1 MDHRDRPVAQSLA
14 RAGRP
19 FSYLRDPPSARC
31 WPSLALRALTGVQ
44 RPSRWA
50 ALSAAAMLPSA
61 RVLHPRSHRH
71 GSGIPV
77 RWLYTRVA
85 PSHAVQL
92 SAVYL
97 DRNVEEILPAPRV
110 QADCG
115 AQAGTCLDNPPLRRK
130 CSLSLRQAQI
140 PSRRWRALRR
150 TRCRRHQGDEA
161 GVRPSLQIRR
171 PTMLNALAI
180 SIGAVGLG

>member
-1 MDHRDRPVAQSLA
+1 MEAEYRFDGSILA
-14 RAGRP
+14 
-19 FSYLRDPPSARC
+19 
-31 WPSLALRALTGVQ
+31 
-44 RPSRWA
+44 
-50 ALSAAAMLPSA
+50 
-61 RVLHPRSHRH
+61 SHR
-71 GSGIPV
+71 
-77 RWLYTRVA
+77 
-85 PSHAVQL
+85 HAVQL

-140 PSRRWRALRR
+140 PSHRWRALRR
-150 TRCRRHQGDEA
+150 TRFAGTKAMKREFVRRFKSD
-161 GVRPSLQIRR
+161 R

>member
-1 MDHRDRPVAQSLA
+1 MRVGSP
-14 RAGRP
+14 G
-19 FSYLRDPPSARC
+19 SAC
-31 WPSLALRALTGVQ
+31 CTIS
-44 RPSRWA
+44 RPSR
-50 ALSAAAMLPSA
+50 SAVFLPSRSTFGALLAVASFA
-61 RVLHPRSHRH
+61 RSDRCAGGLVGGRHATEREGFASAITFVMEAEYRFDGSILASHRA
-71 GSGIPV
+71 
-77 RWLYTRVA
+77 TRSSFRRLISTA
-85 PSHAVQL
+85 MS
-92 SAVYL
+92 
-97 DRNVEEILPAPRV
+97 RRFLPAPRV

-171 PTMLNALAI
+171 PTMLNGLAI